1 MDDKLKQIIIDL
13 KDAHKS
19 LQESKKDVDF
29 YSFAERRF
37 IGFLRA
43 LAVALQDEPLNINEL
58 KVGKKILDYYIR
70 KL

>member
-1 MDDKLKQIIIDL
+1 MNDKLRQIITDL
-13 KDAHKS
+13 KDAHKC
-19 LQESKKDVDF
+19 LRESRKDADL

-43 LAVALQDEPLNINEL
+43 LAVALQDEPLEINEL
-58 KVGKKILDYYIR
+58 KVGKKVLDFYVA